1 MSRHDPL
8 RGSLA
13 RCHAPG
19 EFTRSS
25 WWSCSAHFAASLEYF
40 WIPVAALYLVVSTAL
55 VALFQPGR
63 AGVVVA
69 HAIALVLVALAT
81 PLLVTI
87 H

>member
-1 MSRHDPL
+1 MARAWRIHAIVL
-8 RGSLA
+8 VVVLGASLA
-13 RCHAPG
+13 YLARYA
-19 EFTRSS
+19 
-25 WWSCSAHFAASLEYF
+25 ADFAASLEYF
-40 WIPVAALYLVVSTAL
+40 WIPVAALYLVVSTAV

-87 H
+87 R